1 MKCFPCGAVAQEA
14 AAKAN
19 AAVAIRIRAPPSRR
33 IQAPLRAA
41 RQGRARWEASS
52 TPGSAEQ
59 RQDWVRTPSADLLH
73 APGRPR
79 TGAALISRLRPPDPG
94 LRLRSWVPLAVAA
107 VRTRAPSSRGGP
119 A

>member
-59 RQDWVRTPSADLLH
+59 RQDWVRTPSADLPH
-73 APGRPR
+73 APGRP
-79 TGAALISRLRPPDPG
+79 GSSAALISRLRPPIASVRPG
-94 LRLRSWVPLAVAA
+94 ETKLWE
-107 VRTRAPSSRGGP
+107 
-119 A
+119 